1 MRKTFLLFVCCL
13 WLCSLMQAVGQ
24 QIAISGVVKDKGGE
38 PLPGVNILVKGTT
51 SGTITDFNGVFSLSV
66 PDGKATLVF
75 NFVGFQTQEVMVM
88 DKRQFQIT
96 LLEEL
101 KEIDEVVV
109 VGYGTQKKV
118 NVSGSVSSV
127 DFSAQAESRPMTNI
141 SSALGGLSSGVTVR
155 QSVGKP
161 GEDGASIRIRGIG
174 TMNNSNPLVVIDGM
188 EGILDAVNPNDIE
201 SISIL
206 KDAAS
211 CAIYGSR
218 AANGVILVTT
228 KRGSKDRTVVNYKGN
243 FSFASPAKLLEFVS
257 DYPTYMKLM
266 NESSRNLGNKD
277 HFSAETIQAWEKAN
291 ADPNGLNANGVPNWL
306 AFPNTNWSK
315 EMYQSNL
322 VQEHALSLN
331 GGSEKSTY
339 LLSLGYLDNPGL
351 VENTGLKRYSFR
363 VNLETKVNHW
373 LTVGTRTYASQQDR
387 ELGNYKSM
395 LGFMRQ
401 STPGLIGKHNGQY
414 GFPEAK
420 EESATANNLYGF
432 LNNQDGDDRVSR
444 FNSTIY
450 SKVELFR
457 GLSWDFNFNYT
468 RRIDEYNVHTNG
480 NAAERI
486 KFSDG
491 TIMATKTAPSV
502 METYYKTF
510 ANQSYSLDNII
521 RYSRTFNN
529 HDVSGLVG
537 YNEQYYFEYD
547 HDSRKKGLV
556 DQSVTTPGSATTMVS
571 IDGGATDW
579 ALRSYFGRVNYA
591 FKSRYLFE
599 ANVRYDGSS
608 RFASSRRWGL
618 FPSFSGAWRISEEG
632 FMKSLPF
639 IQNLKLRA
647 SWGQLGNN
655 VTAGNYDYMAVYGSV
670 NYPFGGI
677 LGSGLRT
684 GLIAN
689 PLLEWEST
697 TMSNIGLDAGVLNNR
712 LTAEV
717 EVYQK
722 NTTGILTTPDIYLT
736 AGMVKAP
743 TRNTAD
749 MSNKGFEMTI
759 GWKDKV
765 GDLHYNVSGNF
776 SYNKNEVTKYKG
788 TLKRGW
794 ITDANGNKIYD
805 ENIGQVSIGSSTRTL
820 EGYKLDEHFLLNLYQ
835 GNGRYFNQDG
845 SVNIQGGPRDG
856 MIRTKEDLDWVNA
869 MIAGG
874 YKFMPNQTVAQNQLW
889 YGDYIYAD
897 RNGDGIYGNNFDR
910 DFTGSS
916 TMPKYTFGMNMN
928 FEWKGFDL
936 SMVWAGMAGFDL
948 YWCESGYNNP
958 NTRIGFQI
966 GEIVADDHYYFNST
980 DPSDPANNIN
990 GKYPRLKLNEND
1002 GQNVQSSRAWL
1013 YDGSFLKLRN
1023 LTVGYTLP
1031 EVWAKKI
1038 LTQKVRLY
1046 FSGENLL
1053 TFTSFPGLD
1062 PEMEANTNYPLMRQ
1076 ISLGANITF

>member
-1 MRKTFLLFVCCL
+1 
-13 WLCSLMQAVGQ
+13 MQTLGQ

-96 LLEEL
+96 LLEDL

-161 GEDGASIRIRGIG
+161 GEDGASIRIRGLG
-174 TMNNSNPLVVIDGM
+174 TLNNNNPLVVIDGM

-218 AANGVILVTT
+218 AANGVVLVTT

-266 NESSRNLGNKD
+266 NESSRNLGNSID
-277 HFSAETIQAWEKAN
+277 PFSAETIQAWEKAN
-291 ADPNGLNANGVPNWL
+291 VNPNGLNANGVPNWL

-331 GGSEKSTY
+331 GGSEKSAY

-351 VENTGLKRYSFR
+351 VENTGMKRYSFR

-373 LTVGTRTYASQQDR
+373 LTVGTRTYASQQDK

-414 GFPEAK
+414 GFPEATD
-420 EESATANNLYGF
+420 ESPTANNLYGI
-432 LNNQDGDDRVSR
+432 LNNQIGDDRVSR

-450 SKVELFR
+450 SKVELFK

-468 RRIDEYNVHTNG
+468 RRMDEYNVHTNG

-510 ANQSYSLDNII
+510 SNQSYSLDNII

-547 HDSRKKGLV
+547 HDSRKKGLP
-556 DQSVTTPGSATTMVS
+556 DQSVTTPGAGTTLVA
-571 IDGGATDW
+571 IGGDATDW

-608 RFASSRRWGL
+608 RFATSGRWGL

-655 VTAGNYDYMAVYGSV
+655 ETHPTKPGNYDYMALYSTVL
-670 NYPFGGI
+670 YPIGNNPI
-677 LGSGLRT
+677 SGLRVDK
-684 GLIAN
+684 IAN
-689 PLLEWEST
+689 ALLEWEST
-697 TMSNIGLDAGVLNNR
+697 TMSNVGLDAGVLNNR
-712 LTAEV
+712 LTTEFDI
-717 EVYQK
+717 YWK
-722 NTTGILTTPDIYLT
+722 NTYGILTQPPIYLT
-736 AGMVKAP
+736 AGTVKAP

-765 GDLHYNVSGNF
+765 GDLNYSVAGNF
-776 SYNKNEVTKYKG
+776 SFNKNEVTKYKG
-788 TLKRGW
+788 ALKRGW
-794 ITDANGNKIYD
+794 ITDANGNKIFD
-805 ENIGQVSIGSSTRTL
+805 ENIGQVSDWVEGLPAKTV
-820 EGYKLDEHFLLNLYQ
+820 EGYKMGEYYLLNLHQ

-845 SVNIQGGPRDG
+845 SVNVQGGPRDG
-856 MIRTKEDLDWVNA
+856 MIRTKEDMDWMNA
-869 MIAGG
+869 MVAAG
-874 YKFMPNQTVAQNQLW
+874 YKFLPNQKIEKSQIS

-897 RNGDGIYGNNFDR
+897 RNGDGIFGNDFDR

-928 FEWKGFDL
+928 LEWKGFDL

-958 NTRIGFQI
+958 NNRKGFQI
-966 GEIVADDHYYFNST
+966 GQIIADDHYYFNP
-980 DPSDPANNIN
+980 DNASDPANNIN

-1002 GQNVQSSRAWL
+1002 GQNVQHSTAWL

-1031 EVWAKKI
+1031 DVWAKKI